1 MTYASLLAFYLYLR
15 ASTKYSARPELLRE
29 HPILKRLL
37 TLKQSLTTLEDLGFN
52 ASDSDD
58 DSGSGD
64 LEDDES
70 DELDSWLSTGKLE
83 LNELEE
89 LLAEEAAAEATKVR
103 KETKFRSGKKLEQP
117 LKKKKKIAKE
127 QTVPSVVFDVEEP
140 SLSTPGPSSSSSTSG
155 KKVSSSSLT
164 DVSGFGEA
172 TSLDDADAADKGGRR
187 KALRFH
193 TAKIESAS
201 NRRKAARL
209 AVGGDDDLP
218 YRDRKKDSE
227 KQKRKNLGAG
237 GDDLDDSEPPSESLR
252 KRLRIEESDGSG
264 SEDEEDGYYSLVKK
278 QKSAKKADKKA
289 AYDAMKEAN
298 RYVFLMD
305 FPCLVNLLLTLF
317 FL

>member
-89 LLAEEAAAEATKVR
+89 LLAEEAAAEATKKKR
-103 KETKFRSGKKLEQP
+103 ETKSGSGKKSEQP

-127 QTVPSVVFDVEEP
+127 QAVPSVVFDVEEP
-140 SLSTPGPSSSSSTSG
+140 SLSTPGPSSSG
-155 KKVSSSSLT
+155 KKVLSSSLT

-172 TSLDDADAADKGGRR
+172 TALDDADAADKGGRR

-278 QKSAKKADKKA
+278 QKNAKKTEKKA

-298 RYVFLMD
+298 RYVFLID
-305 FPCLVNLLLTLF
+305 FLVW
-317 FL
+317 